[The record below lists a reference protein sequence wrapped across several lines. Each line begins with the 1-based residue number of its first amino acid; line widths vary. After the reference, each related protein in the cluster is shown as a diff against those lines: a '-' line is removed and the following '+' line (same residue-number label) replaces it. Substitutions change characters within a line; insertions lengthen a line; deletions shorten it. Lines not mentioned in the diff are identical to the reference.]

1 MKTNYGDIPQSEI
14 EKQKQYFYGAIISL
28 LYFKEDNYP
37 FLDKRIQSLIN
48 EISGSMKLFNKSI
61 PKILSMIALLE
72 DARVHPDQFR
82 KNVLDAANMVDRL
95 KGGNS
100 DV

>member
-1 MKTNYGDIPQSEI
+1 MRTIYGDIPHSEI
-14 EKQKQYFYGAIISL
+14 EKQKKYFYGAIISL
-28 LYFKEDNYP
+28 LYFKEENYP
-37 FLDKRIQSLIN
+37 FLDQRIQSLIN
-48 EISGSMKLFNKSI
+48 ELSGSMKLFNCSI
-61 PKILSMIALLE
+61 PQILSMVALLE

-82 KNVLDAANMVDRL
+82 KNILDAANLVDRL

>member
-1 MKTNYGDIPQSEI
+1 MKTVYGDIPQSEI
-14 EKQKQYFYGAIISL
+14 EKQKKYFYGAILNL
-28 LYFKEDNYP
+28 LWLKEGDYE
-37 FLDKRIQSLIN
+37 FLDQRIQTLIN
-48 EISGSMKLFNKSI
+48 QLRGSMKLFDST
-61 PKILSMIALLE
+61 PKILSMIAWLE
-72 DARVHPDQFR
+72 DARVDPDQFR

>member
-1 MKTNYGDIPQSEI
+1 MRTIYGDIPQSEI
-14 EKQKQYFYGAIISL
+14 EKQKKYFYGAILNL
-28 LYFKEDNYP
+28 LWLKEDNYE
-37 FLDKRIQSLIN
+37 FLDQRIQTLIN
-48 EISGSMKLFNKSI
+48 QLRGSMKLFDST
-61 PKILSMIALLE
+61 PKILSMIAWLE
-72 DARVHPDQFR
+72 DARVDPDQFR

>member
-1 MKTNYGDIPQSEI
+1 MRTVYGDIQQSEI
-14 EKQKQYFYGAIISL
+14 EKQKKYFYGAILNL
-28 LYFKEDNYP
+28 LWLKEADYK
-37 FLDKRIQSLIN
+37 FLDQRIQTLIN
-48 EISGSMKLFNKSI
+48 QLKGSMKLFDST
-61 PKILSMIALLE
+61 PKILSMIAWLE
-72 DARVHPDQFR
+72 DARVDPDQFR